1 MDAKTN
7 QREAST
13 RKNTWRLAYWTGSWV
28 LTVAIATFG
37 PEFIWDY
44 NSGISLIFI
53 LINTIVGI
61 GMILMNRKYINGL
74 DELQKKVNTDAMAI
88 AFGVGVVGGMSYSI
102 LDITNV
108 IPFDAEISFVIMLAG
123 ITYLIGVVVS
133 NIRYR

>member
-13 RKNTWRLAYWTGSWV
+13 RKNTWHLAYWTGSWV

-37 PEFIWDY
+37 PEVIWDY

-53 LINTIVGI
+53 LINAIVGI

-108 IPFDAEISFVIMLAG
+108 IPFEAEISFLIMLVG